1 MATLID
7 EMELDED
14 TMPVFG
20 EMDEGAP
27 VVAAQPQPPK
37 MSHKE
42 ATVICYTTLLMD
54 GMELNVTLRQGVMP
68 DDIDSVLDAALY
80 LQSRVLDKKGLFVIK
95 QQPMFIETD
104 EQKVTVGLRTVPK
117 LYDNSGNGNSGK
129 PAEPAQP
136 KSNYPDPTPDGP
148 FAPGQGAA
156 PQAAQATA
164 KPSNLVTFGV
174 ERIEWASMMP
184 SKSKAGQF
192 TTTFRVYDDKGYY
205 HKFGVVCYPEALQ
218 KAGFDIGGATA
229 GWVLNLAGQG
239 WVAHCFPSDKLN
251 QYGEPWPNKVAY
263 FAKAQSEGTVYPE
276 PF

>member
-1 MATLID
+1 METLID
-7 EMELDED
+7 EMDEE
-14 TMPVFG
+14 TMPLFG
-20 EMDEGAP
+20 SVPMKDEI
-27 VVAAQPQPPK
+27 VVQHPK
-37 MSHKE
+37 QTHKE

-54 GMELNVTLRQGVMP
+54 GMELSVTLRQGVMP

-80 LQSRVLDKKGLFVIK
+80 LQGRVLDKKGLFVIK

-117 LYDNSGNGNSGK
+117 LYDNTGNGNSGK
-129 PAEPAQP
+129 PVEPAQP

-156 PQAAQATA
+156 PQPQQTA
-164 KPSNLVTFGV
+164 PKQGSDLITFGV
-174 ERIEWASMMP
+174 ERVEWASMAP
-184 SKSKAGQF
+184 SKSKVGQF
-192 TTTFRVYDDKGYY
+192 TTTFRVYDDKGHFQMY
-205 HKFGVVCYPEALQ
+205 GVPCYPEALQ

-239 WVAHCFPSDKLN
+239 WTAHCFPSENLN
-251 QYGEPWPNKVAY
+251 KYGEYSPKKVA
-263 FAKAQSEGTVYPE
+263 FFTQSKSVE